1 MLSISLKMT
10 SKAGQ
15 GWLITVDS
23 INMTRLILQLLT
35 LMLAFGSSFLFVSLA
50 QATCFGSQSQIVCHD
65 NLTGNIYNSRIRRPP
80 PVSLPL
86 IKHRFGWMPM
96 QSQRKLNSLT
106 ITEGYTAGRKRW
118 KTYGRVYP
126 NGDYRIIGS
135 DSGGPVQRT
144 CINRKCF

>member
-1 MLSISLKMT
+1 MKTT
-10 SKAGQ
+10 SSTDQGQ
-15 GWLITVDS
+15 LILVDS
-23 INMTRLILQLLT
+23 RYMRKLMHQLLP
-35 LMLAFGSSFLFVSLA
+35 LMLAFGGSFLFVSQV
-50 QATCFGSQSQIVCHD
+50 QATCFGSQSQIICHD

-80 PVSLPL
+80 L
-86 IKHRFGWMPM
+86 ISSPRIKNRFGWMPM

-118 KTYGRVYP
+118 KTYGRVDP

-135 DSGGPVQRT
+135 DPRGPVQRT